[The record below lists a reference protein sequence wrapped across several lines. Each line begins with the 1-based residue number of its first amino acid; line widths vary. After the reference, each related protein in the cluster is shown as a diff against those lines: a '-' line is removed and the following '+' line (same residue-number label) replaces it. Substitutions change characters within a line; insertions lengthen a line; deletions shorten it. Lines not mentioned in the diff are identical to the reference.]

1 MARTFFIFYVHDQER
16 SADFYRE
23 VLGREP
29 VLDLPGMTEFEL
41 EGGGSLGLMPEQGIR
56 SLLGEALPD
65 PAGAKGVPRAE
76 LYLNVAG
83 AEDHHRR
90 ALAAGAREL
99 SPMQDR
105 PWGDRVSY
113 VLDPDA
119 HVLAFAES
127 NQE

>member
-65 PAGAKGVPRAE
+65 PAGANGTLPERRGRGGSSSSRSGGGRARTE
-76 LYLNVAG
+76 
-83 AEDHHRR
+83 
-90 ALAAGAREL
+90 
-99 SPMQDR
+99 
-105 PWGDRVSY
+105 
-113 VLDPDA
+113 PDA
-119 HVLAFAES
+119 GSSLG
-127 NQE
+127 